1 MMLDP
6 TILVEGGGMFG
17 YPASVTGRTTVRK
30 SSWEIVKGR
39 YGKPVLTPTWGMDV
53 TETEPMDVVKPQ
65 VLTEVEGK
73 TLQKGTI
80 LQASRPKNV
89 NRDRSDELV
98 QLRVQEDKR
107 TIPNQIIGKKRS
119 EMTTA
124 EYDMPIYGVETD
136 GQWRTVT
143 Q

>member
-6 TILVEGGGMFG
+6 TILVEGGGMAG
-17 YPASVTGRTTVRK
+17 YPASVTGRTTVRT

-65 VLTEVEGK
+65 ILTEVEGK

-80 LQASRPKNV
+80 LQASRPKKHEPGPV
-89 NRDRSDELV
+89 
-98 QLRVQEDKR
+98 
-107 TIPNQIIGKKRS
+107 G
-119 EMTTA
+119 
-124 EYDMPIYGVETD
+124 
-136 GQWRTVT
+136 
-143 Q
+143 